1 MPEGF
6 QFKGVEELRA
16 NLREIS
22 RAPFL
27 QREVAIQL
35 FQEGQGTRGWD
46 LLIQVRRTTR
56 DHRRPRRRL
65 RDPDPLLYQL
75 KHVAPLQ
82 PRVLVGDGLLDL
94 SE

>member
-27 QREVAIQL
+27 QREIRHRPHVIRHQVGGRVDVNGC
-35 FQEGQGTRGWD
+35 F
-46 LLIQVRRTTR
+46 VRRETCIEEWM
-56 DHRRPRRRL
+56 
-65 RDPDPLLYQL
+65 
-75 KHVAPLQ
+75 K
-82 PRVLVGDGLLDL
+82 
-94 SE
+94 E

>member
-35 FQEGQGTRGWD
+35 FQEGQG
-46 LLIQVRRTTR
+46 
-56 DHRRPRRRL
+56 
-65 RDPDPLLYQL
+65 
-75 KHVAPLQ
+75 
-82 PRVLVGDGLLDL
+82 
-94 SE
+94 

>member
-35 FQEGQGTRGWD
+35 FQEPRGLINKSQPLVPVDTGALKGSKFVEPPEITGGTISVTLGYGERAD
-46 LLIQVRRTTR
+46 AV
-56 DHRRPRRRL
+56 P
-65 RDPDPLLYQL
+65 
-75 KHVAPLQ
+75 
-82 PRVLVGDGLLDL
+82 
-94 SE
+94 

>member
-6 QFKGVEELRA
+6 QFKVVEELRA

-35 FQEGQGTRGWD
+35 FQEGQG
-46 LLIQVRRTTR
+46 
-56 DHRRPRRRL
+56 
-65 RDPDPLLYQL
+65 
-75 KHVAPLQ
+75 
-82 PRVLVGDGLLDL
+82 
-94 SE
+94 